1 MLIRISLIVAIV
13 AGLAV
18 GGLNFIKV
26 KEKVTQ
32 LQTDLKTQTA
42 REDKAESD
50 LIAKTAEFNAT
61 NAILTQTKATLATTI
76 EERDTAVANLA
87 AVTKKADK
95 LTEDLNKT
103 RSERDDAQSQLAAYK
118 ATGFS

>member
-26 KEKVTQ
+26 KEKVHQ

-42 REDKAESD
+42 RADKAESD
-50 LIAKTAEFNAT
+50 LRAKTAEFNAT
-61 NAILTQTKATLATTI
+61 NAILTQTKATLATTT
-76 EERDTAVANLA
+76 EERDKAVTELA
-87 AVTKKADK
+87 AVTKKAAQ
-95 LTEDLNKT
+95 LTDDLNKT
-103 RSERDDAQSQLAAYK
+103 RQERD
-118 ATGFS
+118 